1 MNDRKKRNSPNSSLK
16 NDQKRLP
23 WWVELLFVQI
33 GLPDKWLIKILK
45 TKKRALD
52 FYKDEKRII
61 FLMFL
66 FIFTVG
72 YFQPVVK
79 NSSKKLKCQRIAHNY
94 ILDKTN
100 LKKQDFK
107 KVEMISVNFC
117 NGGNE
122 IQKFYKD

>member
-16 NDQKRLP
+16 NDQKSLP

-61 FLMFL
+61 FLIFL
-66 FIFTVG
+66 FVFTIG

-79 NSSKKLKCQRIAHNY
+79 NSSKKLKCQRIAYNY